1 MEKRREARRFGL
13 FMAVACGL
21 FGAIGWWQMSTNKLG
36 MLFIGVGLLFVV
48 SSLICPNF
56 LIPLNKAWLN
66 FGDLLHRIVSPIVL
80 AAIFFGII
88 TPIAYVMRFLGKDIL
103 SLRKNADSPSYW
115 IKRSQ
120 SAENPLSMT
129 QQF

>member
-21 FGAIGWWQMSTNKLG
+21 FGGIGWWQMSTNKLG

>member
-13 FMAVACGL
+13 VLAVACGL
-21 FGAIGWWQMSTNKLG
+21 FGGLGWWQMSTSKLG
-36 MLFIGVGLLFVV
+36 MVLIGVGFPFVI

-56 LIPLNKAWLN
+56 LIPLNKAWLK
-66 FGDLLHRIVSPIVL
+66 FGDLLHRIVSPIVM

-88 TPIAYVMRFLGKDIL
+88 TPIAYVMRFLGKDFL
-103 SLRKNADSPSYW
+103 GLRKNADSPSYW
-115 IKRSQ
+115 IKRPQ
-120 SAENPLSMT
+120 SAENPLSIT